1 MATAT
6 DELIR
11 VSFPIAKWDKDDE
24 GDLIVYGKATD
35 GSVDSDEQ
43 VVSPEWSAKAL
54 NAWIQTGGNIRVQHQ
69 AMRDPA
75 GKGLSV
81 EIDRDG
87 DGGHWVKS
95 LVVEPVAKRLV
106 EKGVLTSY
114 SVGIARPVVTR
125 DPTGKARGGIVTG
138 GHLAEISLVDR
149 PANKNCGLIIAKAA
163 GPDAGMT
170 LVGELVGDPDWIAK
184 MAAEEDLLVKAGSNG
199 SGPSSGSS
207 ASQAASDDDDG
218 AGGAAADTEDDNADD
233 DDDDDDA
240 VSKAEE
246 AAVADLI
253 DAADTETRGA
263 YKAARTEWLSR
274 EPTVKGIAQGT
285 EYLAKRADWMRWQAE
300 GDAEGLAGTR
310 EGAERWLAKRT
321 ADDLLVKAE
330 AADAAE
336 LVLTKALD
344 VIDKRTFSASRR
356 RELASHGQA
365 LSDGS
370 YPIPD
375 ADALRRAAVLARS
388 GHGNVAAA
396 RRLISRR
403 AKELGVPNPL
413 KESDAVKKTDGN
425 SDGDGKPCGTCHGD
439 GKIMGN
445 NRTCPGCHGTG
456 KMTAT
461 KADAETAGNP
471 APAET
476 GRAGKTA
483 RKAAKTA
490 EREAAIAALADTVT
504 KTVEA
509 GLITRETADE
519 IIATAVAESA
529 VKAKKKR
536 QLPADVQPA
545 KPHREPDGTSTVEDF
560 EPDAGLPTDPDR
572 TADKVPV
579 SVSSHDQTGPPPAG
593 KPRSKTDD
601 SVPYSAGRLHDVTCA
616 AYDPAETLAGYPSLK
631 TVAEAVD
638 EPWFADQAAAAA
650 AAGKAEKA
658 ARLAGLVAAAQYVK
672 SADPG
677 AVSDGLGL
685 LRKAFTDMY
694 PDLHITPQSGIKPGS
709 YQRPYL
715 SAGHAAETAEQ
726 NGGANIPPSSK
737 VPEPEQFHRPL
748 ITDGHE
754 ADSPA
759 NKEDN
764 FPVTPRT
771 GAARTY
777 YTNQQRDN
785 AKAALQAMHDHIA
798 GAFPDLCPMAASKS
812 VVPPDLGAANVPHP
826 VTVSSQGGIPTV
838 GKATTEPAGVS
849 LTEMQGIIADAIRR
863 HNARGGG
870 VPAGPKPMSRKRIE
884 KAAARLGLDI
894 VDRQAMPAATT
905 AVPVQPGL
913 TAAELKALLTEQF
926 TPLVEAH
933 ETQITELRKQ
943 IDEIGARPDPAM
955 APVRGALARAPM
967 DAVVPVER
975 RSLID
980 EHADHVRK
988 MADAEQAQ
996 YRAYVEALAKSP
1008 DPGVREA
1015 ALATLDKMLTPAP
1028 PGNGV

>member
-1 MATAT
+1 VATAIR
-6 DELIR
+6 DELTFL
-11 VSFPIAKWDKDDE
+11 SFPITKWDKTDD
-24 GDLIVYGKATD
+24 GDLIVVGKATD

-43 VVSPEWSAKAL
+43 IVDPAWSAKAL
-54 NAWIQTGGNIRVQHQ
+54 TDWLDSGGNVRVQHQ

-81 EIDRDG
+81 EIDKDG

-114 SVGIARPVVTR
+114 SVGIARPVVMR
-125 DPTGKARGGIVTG
+125 DPSGKARGGIVTG
-138 GHLAEISLVDR
+138 GHLAELSLVDR
-149 PANKNCGLIIAKAA
+149 PANKNCQLVIAKAA
-163 GPDAGMT
+163 GDSVE

-184 MAAEEDLLVKAGSNG
+184 IADEEDLLVKASSNG
-199 SGPSSGSS
+199 SGPAADD
-207 ASQAASDDDDG
+207 ASQAASDSGDADDDN
-218 AGGAAADTEDDNADD
+218 DSDD
-233 DDDDDDA
+233 DDDDGDDDNDDDA
-240 VSKAEE
+240 ASKTEE
-246 AAVADLI
+246 PGAADLI
-253 DAADTETRGA
+253 AAADNETRAA
-263 YKAARTEWLSR
+263 YKAARTQWLSC
-274 EPTVKGIAQGT
+274 EPTVKGIAHGT

-310 EGAERWLAKRT
+310 EGAERWLAKR
-321 ADDLLVKAE
+321 ADDDLLAKAE

-336 LVLTKALD
+336 TALLKTLD
-344 VIDKRTFSASRR
+344 VADKRFFSAERR
-356 RELASHGQA
+356 RQLAHQGNS
-365 LSDGS
+365 LPDGS

-413 KESDAVKKTDGN
+413 KESDAVKKTDGE
-425 SDGDGKPCGTCHGD
+425 SSSSSDGKPCGTCHGD

-445 NRTCPGCHGTG
+445 NRTCPDCNGTG
-456 KMTAT
+456 KMTAKT
-461 KADAETAGNP
+461 DTPALAADADA
-471 APAET
+471 AE
-476 GRAGKTA
+476 ASPDSKTA

-490 EREAAIAALADTVT
+490 RREAALAALADTVT

-509 GLITRETADE
+509 GLITREAADE
-519 IIATAVAESA
+519 IIATAAAESA

-536 QLPADVQPA
+536 QLPADVAPA
-545 KPHREPDGTSTVEDF
+545 RPHREPDGTSTVEDF

-572 TADKVPV
+572 TPDKIPV
-579 SVSSHDQTGPPPAG
+579 SVSSHDHTGPPPAG
-593 KPRSKTDD
+593 KPRTKTDD
-601 SVPYSAGRLHDVTCA
+601 SAPYRIGRLHDLTCA

-631 TVAEAVD
+631 SFSDAVD
-638 EPWFADQAAAAA
+638 VAWFADQAAAVA
-650 AAGKAEKA
+650 AAGKAAEA
-658 ARLAGLVAAAQYVK
+658 AYLAGLVADAQYVK
-672 SADPG
+672 DADP
-677 AVSDGLGL
+677 AAIADGLGL

-694 PDLHITPQSGIKPGS
+694 PTLNITPQSGIRPGS

-715 SAGHAAETAEQ
+715 TAGHAAETAER
-726 NGGANIPPSSK
+726 NGSANIPPSSK

-764 FPVTPRT
+764 FPIPPRT
-771 GAARTY
+771 GAVRTY

-798 GAFPDLCPMAASKS
+798 GSFPDLCPMAASKS
-812 VVPPDLGAANVPHP
+812 VIPPDLGAANVPQP
-826 VTVSSQGGIPTV
+826 VTVTSQGGIPAA
-838 GKATTEPAGVS
+838 GKTTEPDVMS
-849 LTEMQGIIADAIRR
+849 LAEMQGVIADAIRR
-863 HNARGGG
+863 HNARGGMP
-870 VPAGPKPMSRKRIE
+870 VTVKPVMTRKRIE

-894 VDRQAMPAATT
+894 VERHAPPAETT

-943 IDEIGARPDPAM
+943 IDEIGSRPDPAM
-955 APVRGALARAPM
+955 APVRGALARMPAET
-967 DAVVPVER
+967 AVPVER

-988 MADAEQAQ
+988 MAEAEQAQ

-1015 ALATLDKMLTPAP
+1015 ALATLDKMLTPTQTAP
-1028 PGNGV
+1028 GI